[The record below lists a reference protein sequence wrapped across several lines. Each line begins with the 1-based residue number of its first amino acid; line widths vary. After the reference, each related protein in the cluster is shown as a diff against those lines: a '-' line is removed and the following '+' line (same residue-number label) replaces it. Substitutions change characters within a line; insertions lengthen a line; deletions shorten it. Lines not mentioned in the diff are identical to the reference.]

1 MGELGIP
8 RAMCIDGEVGL
19 LVRLKGS
26 GKTGG
31 NLLVVA
37 DVRVKYASARERYK
51 WSLLEVIPRCDGNMR
66 TNTAWSLAVLCY
78 IFPARKH

>member
-1 MGELGIP
+1 MQMGELGIP

-37 DVRVKYASARERYK
+37 DVRQS
-51 WSLLEVIPRCDGNMR
+51 SMLLLGRDANG
-66 TNTAWSLAVLCY
+66 
-78 IFPARKH
+78 HD